1 MNASPMLGL
10 QILDGSTRVRTSANG
25 LVKLE
30 DIAGDPTDL
39 SNYFTQS
46 EVTNQLLFK
55 QHIIA
60 STPGSASTLQIWDDT
75 SNAVRRLVA
84 GSNVT
89 LTQDETTTSYLQPV
103 VDLAAFLAL

>member
-1 MNASPMLGL
+1 MIAPMLGL

-30 DIAGDPTDL
+30 DIAGEPTDW
-39 SNYFTQS
+39 SNYFTKT
-46 EVTNQLLFK
+46 EDTNQLLFK

-60 STPGSASTLQIWDDT
+60 STPGNASTLQIWDDT

-89 LTQDETTTSYLQPV
+89 LTQDETTTS
-103 VDLAAFLAL
+103 